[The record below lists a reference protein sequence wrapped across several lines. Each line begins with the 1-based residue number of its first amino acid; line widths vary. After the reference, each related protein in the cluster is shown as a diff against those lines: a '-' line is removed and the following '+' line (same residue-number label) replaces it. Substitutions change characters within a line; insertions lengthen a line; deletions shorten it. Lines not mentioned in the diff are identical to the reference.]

1 MAPTHVEARA
11 GGQPERASELDQS
24 GRLISS
30 KLTQSARLPQDVLSR
45 AEAPRMPAIRV
56 IPVGVRGLAKPLPER
71 ANFNVKKRSRRRDWL
86 AQIGSS
92 PDEWLCARSI
102 VTGIRLFGRGLVLN
116 YLTEDTGLSGDDL
129 MAALYGLKNGG
140 HLTWSRR
147 GPIYY
152 FQPKLRATPRN

>member
-1 MAPTHVEARA
+1 MAPAHAEARA
-11 GGQPERASELDQS
+11 GGQPERASELDHS

-30 KLTQSARLPQDVLSR
+30 ESTTAHR
-45 AEAPRMPAIRV
+45 AAQQFPPRMPAIRA
-56 IPVGVRGLAKPLPER
+56 IPVGVRGLAKPLPDR

-86 AQIGSS
+86 AQIGSG

-102 VTGIRLFGRGLVLN
+102 VTGIRLFGRGLALN
-116 YLTEDTGLSGDDL
+116 YLIEDTGLSGDDL
-129 MAALYGLKNGG
+129 MTALYGLKNGG